1 MHVVCGAPD
10 GNQGICL
17 ALAIPVR
24 YRQRW
29 CGSGIR
35 FLRSLVLNTQCTSM
49 DEYVCDIGRAYEE
62 RAAGCGD
69 GRHMGA
75 VACRAYGTREKKLP
89 LTQP

>member
-1 MHVVCGAPD
+1 
-10 GNQGICL
+10 
-17 ALAIPVR
+17 
-24 YRQRW
+24 
-29 CGSGIR
+29 
-35 FLRSLVLNTQCTSM
+35 
-49 DEYVCDIGRAYEE
+49 VCDIGRAYEE